1 MRCCVLII
9 RLGTFLYLILVASS
23 VSAETWTRFD
33 AGDNLAGSAEIMP
46 STDARRGWSGF
57 SFAVEFAAS
66 SDYSGIVVQ
75 KPGVFA
81 LDVSGS
87 PENRLYTFRMVG
99 TNVYIA
105 TLKENILKALE
116 PAGNGLVAHT
126 NIRRERLTVEQLPD
140 TSREHLYEQ
149 FETVQ
154 ITDVEYFK
162 AFTSVVLPDCL
173 GPMMV
178 TTG

>member
-1 MRCCVLII
+1 MII
-9 RLGTFLYLILVASS
+9 RLGAILSLILVASS
-23 VSAETWTRFD
+23 VSAETWTRFN

-66 SDYSGIVVQ
+66 SDYSGIIVQ

-99 TNVYIA
+99 TNVYIT
-105 TLKENILKALE
+105 TLKENILKANGE
-116 PAGNGLVAHT
+116 SDPSGIDHVAGVLMYFFPLMSKRLHRF
-126 NIRRERLTVEQLPD
+126 IRNA
-140 TSREHLYEQ
+140 SRR
-149 FETVQ
+149 
-154 ITDVEYFK
+154 
-162 AFTSVVLPDCL
+162 
-173 GPMMV
+173 
-178 TTG
+178 